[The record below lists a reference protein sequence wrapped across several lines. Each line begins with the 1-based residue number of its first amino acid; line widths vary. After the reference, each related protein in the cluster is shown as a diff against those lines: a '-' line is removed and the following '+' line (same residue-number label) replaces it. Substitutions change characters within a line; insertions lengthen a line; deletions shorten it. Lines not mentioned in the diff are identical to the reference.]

1 MRLGFKSTCCAM
13 LLAAPAVAQDI
24 RGLEVCTAEKQMER
38 RTSCLQA
45 NTDFLQQSLE
55 RQRRDAQKKQAEA
68 AAEITALKARI
79 AKLEDDLASLKKAAT
94 PPAKD
99 AQTPKDVPEPKK

>member
-1 MRLGFKSTCCAM
+1 MRFRFKLTCCAM

-55 RQRRDAQKKQAEA
+55 RQRRDGQKKQAEA

-79 AKLEDDLASLKKAAT
+79 AKLEDDIASLKKAAT

-99 AQTPKDVPEPKK
+99 GAAPKK